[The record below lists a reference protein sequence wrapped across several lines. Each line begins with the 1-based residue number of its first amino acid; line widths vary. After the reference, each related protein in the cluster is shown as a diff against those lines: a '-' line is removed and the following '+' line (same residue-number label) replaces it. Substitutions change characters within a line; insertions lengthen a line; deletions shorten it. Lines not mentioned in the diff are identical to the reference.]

1 MKLSTMLMYSGNPR
15 EAADEVAALEK
26 AGLDT
31 VWVAEAYGF
40 DSPTLMGYLAAR
52 TETVEIG
59 AAILNV
65 YSRTPSALAQTA
77 AGLDNVS
84 GGRAILGLG
93 ASGPQV
99 IEGWHGI
106 PYDKPL
112 TRTREVVDIVRMAL
126 RRERLDHEG
135 KIFSL
140 PLPADQ
146 GLGLGKPLKMLTKPE
161 RPSVPIYIAALGQ
174 KNVEGTAEYA
184 DGWLPFMYA
193 PERAKDVWGD
203 ALAAGNAKRRE
214 GLGPL
219 EVVAGGMVCVGDDV
233 KGMLD
238 FARPM
243 AALYIGGMG
252 AKGKNFYNTLVSQ
265 YGFEKE
271 AAQIQEMY
279 LGGNKRDAESVVP
292 LELLEMCN
300 LVGPESY
307 VKERIA
313 AFAEAGVTN
322 LQIVP
327 VPTDGDSAGLVRQM
341 KEWIVMTGAASTAA
355 RGRARVLPPDRPLVH
370 REGGQAAPRAVGDR
384 WPGQPRGVDQGRRD
398 GPALLRRRRGVRRTG
413 RAGLPL
419 QHGPRGGAHA
429 GRRARS
435 GLPRPHRHHR
445 AVPQQPRH
453 RRAEAAL
460 AARLRQ
466 RRDHHR
472 DRDDRARRRQRPAG
486 HPHQR
491 RRQGRPL
498 RAHRAARRS
507 SATARWPTS

>member
-1 MKLSTMLMYSGNPR
+1 VKLSTMLMYSGNPR
-15 EAADEVAALEK
+15 EAADEVVALEQ

-99 IEGWHGI
+99 IEGWHGL

-126 RRERLDHEG
+126 RRERLDHDG
-135 KIFSL
+135 KIFTL

-161 RPSVPIYIAALGQ
+161 RPAVPIYIAALGQ

-184 DGWLPFMYA
+184 DGWLPFMFA

-203 ALAAGNAKRRE
+203 ALAAGNAKRQE

-252 AKGKNFYNTLVSQ
+252 AKGKNFYNTLVSE

-279 LGGNKRDAESVVP
+279 LGGNKRDAEAVVP

-341 KEWIVMTGAASTAA
+341 KEWIA
-355 RGRARVLPPDRPLVH
+355 
-370 REGGQAAPRAVGDR
+370 
-384 WPGQPRGVDQGRRD
+384 
-398 GPALLRRRRGVRRTG
+398 
-413 RAGLPL
+413 
-419 QHGPRGGAHA
+419 
-429 GRRARS
+429 
-435 GLPRPHRHHR
+435 
-445 AVPQQPRH
+445 
-453 RRAEAAL
+453 
-460 AARLRQ
+460 
-466 RRDHHR
+466 
-472 DRDDRARRRQRPAG
+472 
-486 HPHQR
+486 
-491 RRQGRPL
+491 
-498 RAHRAARRS
+498 
-507 SATARWPTS
+507 